1 MTITKRKNKN
11 GENSFRIKVSLGYD
25 KFGKQ
30 IIKSKTYVPPKG
42 TPAKQAEREA
52 YKQGII
58 FEEQCERERSS
69 LTRVKFQVLAEEWL
83 ELMERTKELKPSTIV
98 RLKSLRERTY
108 QALGDYYIDDISYK
122 IIQSFILSLSK
133 NGVNQSTGKGLSQKT
148 QKHYI
153 TFISDVMRYALKCD
167 LIQVNPCND
176 ISTVKTQ
183 KRQILPYDLNEA
195 KRLLSRINE
204 EAPLKYKVF
213 FNIIAFS
220 GARRAEIMGLEYKDI
235 DMNTGIIDICRT
247 SNYQSGVGTYTG
259 STKTDASKRKLYF
272 QPFLIDL
279 IKELKRSQSNNYSD
293 RLFVTNDGKKPMN
306 PNTPYTWLK
315 RFCEKENLSFKGL
328 HAFRHFVAT
337 QAIAEG
343 VNIKDI
349 SSMLGHSQVTT
360 TLNIY
365 AHTID
370 KANKNALNA
379 IASSLTK

>member
-25 KFGKQ
+25 RFGKQ
-30 IIKSKTYVPPKG
+30 ITKSMTYVPPKG

-69 LTRVKFQVLAEEWL
+69 LTRVKIQVLAEEWL
-83 ELMERTKELKPSTIV
+83 ELMEKTKELKPSTIV

-108 QALGDYYIDDISYK
+108 QTLGAYYVDDISYK

-133 NGVNQSTGKGLSQKT
+133 NGINQTTGKGLSQKT

-153 TFISDVMRYALKCD
+153 TFISDVMRYALKCG
-167 LIQVNPCND
+167 LIQINPCND

-259 STKTDASKRKLYF
+259 TTKTDASKRKLYF

-279 IKELKRSQSNNYSD
+279 IKDLKNSRPNNHSD

-306 PNTPYTWLK
+306 PNTPYTWLE
-315 RFCEKENLSFKGL
+315 RFCKRENLSFKGL

-337 QAIAEG
+337 QAIANG
-343 VNIKDI
+343 VNIKDV

-370 KANKNALNA
+370 KTNKNALNA
-379 IASSLTK
+379 IANSLTK